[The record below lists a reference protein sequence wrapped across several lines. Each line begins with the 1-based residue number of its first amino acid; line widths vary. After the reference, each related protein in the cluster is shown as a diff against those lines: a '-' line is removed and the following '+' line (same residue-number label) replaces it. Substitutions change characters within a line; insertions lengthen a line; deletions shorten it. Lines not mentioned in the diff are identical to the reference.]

1 MAEKVE
7 KKNGF
12 GARAKKYLTDC
23 KAELK
28 KVTWPSKDQL
38 IRNSVV
44 IIVFIALITVIL
56 SLLDAG
62 FGWIFT
68 KLTEIL

>member
-44 IIVFIALITVIL
+44 IVVFIALITVIL

>member
-7 KKNGF
+7 KKKGF
-12 GARAKKYLTDC
+12 GARAKKYLTEC

-28 KVTWPSKDQL
+28 KVTWPTKDQL
-38 IRNSVV
+38 IRNSAV
-44 IIVFIALITVIL
+44 IIAFVALITVVL
-56 SLLDAG
+56 SVLDTG

>member
-7 KKNGF
+7 KKQGF
-12 GARAKKYLTDC
+12 GTKVKKYLSDC

-28 KVTWPSKDQL
+28 KVTWPTKDQL
-38 IRNSVV
+38 VRNSLV
-44 IIVFIALITVIL
+44 IIAFIALITVVL
-56 SLLDAG
+56 SVLDAG

>member
-1 MAEKVE
+1 MAK
-7 KKNGF
+7 F
-12 GARAKKYLTDC
+12 KKYLSEC

-28 KVTWPSKDQL
+28 KVTWPTKDQL
-38 IRNSVV
+38 IHNSIV
-44 IIVFIALITVIL
+44 IIVFIALITVVL
-56 SLLDAG
+56 SVLDAG